1 MWARSASRPRGAPR
15 LGRISRVGHVYG
27 LGNVFAKSFRDSR
40 RGMWIVGG
48 FFCLMW
54 LISGEA
60 LSRTFGTMASRAD
73 ALRLSQTLPAVLQ
86 GLYGGSQPNVQT
98 LGGFT
103 NWRYGVIFFLMPGI
117 WSVFTLSSTLVKEA
131 RRGSLDFVAGCPIS
145 RRRIALQK
153 LGGHTAAMAAAM
165 AVTGLVIWVVGGVFG
180 SLSAAD
186 LAALGA
192 TTGDDIAL
200 GAALGYVLLLGL
212 LGLTAGAVAFA
223 LAPFVGRGA
232 AAGISGALMAA
243 GWLVYGY
250 RESIPL
256 FERLTFLSPFD
267 WTSGHRPIAGTSDW
281 PTLLALVAIITVGFA
296 IGVAA
301 FERRDLGVV
310 GSLRVP
316 RVPRGLLGL
325 AGPFGRSLADRLG
338 GALLWGIGIGVYALL
353 IAGSGDALRDSVSQ
367 NPAVLRIFQ
376 AAFPGVDINAPGFAL
391 QLAFLAFGY
400 LGVGVAAA
408 RQVNS
413 WASDEREGRLE
424 LLLSTSTG
432 RVRWFLQSATGVF
445 VSIAIIAAVTA
456 IGIGIGVASAG
467 GSALQPMAG
476 TVVLLLY
483 GSAVAGIGFAFGG
496 IWRYS
501 AAGVAGIVVA
511 AGTMLLD
518 IIVPALQLP
527 DRLHDLALTTHFGE
541 PMLGSWNLT
550 GVGASLAIAI
560 GGLALGAWGFSR
572 RDLRN

>member
-1 MWARSASRPRGAPR
+1 MWARSASRPRGALR